1 MKTLLPVLLPLS
13 SFLVVAIAIVALGSI
28 FLSIG
33 QQGTIILGLAIII
46 LVPLIGFI
54 IIKMGG
60 DDQA

>member
-13 SFLVVAIAIVALGSI
+13 SFLVVAIAIVALGNI

-46 LVPLIGFI
+46 VVPLIGLAI
-54 IIKMGG
+54 VKMGG
-60 DDQA
+60 DEQG

>member
-60 DDQA
+60 DEQA

>member
-1 MKTLLPVLLPLS
+1 
-13 SFLVVAIAIVALGSI
+13 VAIAIVALGSI

-60 DDQA
+60 DEQA

>member
-46 LVPLIGFI
+46 LVPLIGLI
-54 IIKMGG
+54 IVKMGG
-60 DDQA
+60 DD